1 MDCNNNNNKNNNKR
15 RELPLFV
22 ALDLDTLREAR
33 QTMDQLMGLVDAIK
47 IGPRLYAQGG
57 AHFLREVVDRGFKL
71 FLDLKLHDIPNTVRL
86 AVEALAD
93 LGLFCLTLHAG
104 GGRQMME
111 EAVAARD
118 RMGSSMKLLGIT
130 VLTSFSAQTWAE
142 VAPGCSIEEAIGR
155 RAWLCGDAGMD
166 GLVCSPL
173 DLPIVK
179 AVTPPGLLKVVP
191 GVRLA
196 AGDDDQSRVST
207 PADAFRAG
215 ADYIVMGRPIYRAPD
230 VATAVAEVTRSIQEG
245 LACRN

>member
-1 MDCNNNNNKNNNKR
+1 MDCKK
-15 RELPLFV
+15 ELPLFV
-22 ALDLDTLREAR
+22 ALDVDTLREAR
-33 QTMDQLMGLVDAIK
+33 QTMDQLIGIVDAIK

-57 AHFLREVVDRGFKL
+57 AHFLREIMDRGFKL

-111 EAVAARD
+111 KAVAARD
-118 RMGSSMKLLGIT
+118 RMGSPMKLLGIT
-130 VLTSFSAQTWAE
+130 VLTSFSAEAWDE
-142 VAPGCSIEEAIGR
+142 VAPGCPMEEAIRR
-155 RAWLCGDAGMD
+155 RAWLCDDSGMD
-166 GLVCSPL
+166 GLVCSAL

-179 AVTPPGLLKVVP
+179 AVTHPKLLKVVP

-196 AGDDDQSRVST
+196 VQGDDQNRVAT

-215 ADYIVMGRPIYRAPD
+215 ADYIVMGRPIYKAPD
-230 VATAVAEVTRSIQEG
+230 VRAAVAEITASIEEV
-245 LACRN
+245 LKCRH